1 MTVTQSEEIPPRAE
15 RAAQCLE
22 RVRELLLRIR
32 AAREARLEGIN
43 GVAPRHRHSA
53 VNLVDYTA
61 VRSEDVRDLQIQLA
75 GLGVSSLGRME
86 SGLSLIH
93 I

>member
-1 MTVTQSEEIPPRAE
+1 MTVTESEEIPPRAE

-32 AAREARLEGIN
+32 AAREVRLEGIN
-43 GVAPRHRHSA
+43 GVAPRHRH
-53 VNLVDYTA
+53 
-61 VRSEDVRDLQIQLA
+61 
-75 GLGVSSLGRME
+75 
-86 SGLSLIH
+86 LSLIH